1 MIASLH
7 GIVQHLGDDEMVL
20 EVGGVGLR
28 IAVPRSVVDDAPTI
42 GQTYF
47 LYTRLVVRES
57 SLSLFGF
64 NTPEQ
69 RELFELLMQVGGVGP
84 RLALAIL
91 SHLSPDVLRSAVAR
105 DQPEAITRVPGI
117 GRKTAQKIV
126 FHLRDRIPI
135 SSEEAIIPSEIDTEV
150 LSVLAALG
158 YSLVEAQTALQFIP
172 DDAPEDIEERVKS
185 ALRYFASP

>member
-28 IAVPRSVVDDAPTI
+28 IAVPRSVIDDTPTI
-42 GQTYF
+42 GQPYF

-84 RLALAIL
+84 RLALAVL

-105 DQPEAITRVPGI
+105 DQPEVITRVPGI
-117 GRKTAQKIV
+117 GRKTAQKII
-126 FHLRDRIPI
+126 FHLKDRIPI
-135 SSEEAIIPSEIDTEV
+135 SLEEAIVPSEIDTEV

-185 ALRYFASP
+185 ALTYFASP

>member
-1 MIASLH
+1 VIASLH
-7 GIVQHLGDDEMVL
+7 GIVQHLGDDEMIL

-28 IAVPRSVVDDAPTI
+28 IAVPRSVLEGAPTI
-42 GQTYF
+42 GQPYF

-64 NTPEQ
+64 STPDQ

-84 RLALAIL
+84 RLALAVL

-105 DQPEAITRVPGI
+105 DQPEVLTRVPGI
-117 GRKTAQKIV
+117 GRKTAQKIN
-126 FHLRDRIPI
+126 FHLKDRIPI
-135 SSEEAIIPSEIDTEV
+135 SLEEGIIPSDIDTEV

-172 DDAPEDIEERVKS
+172 ADAPEDIEERVKS
-185 ALRYFASP
+185 ALKYFSSP